1 MNTWAGLTFCI
12 YFFSVPPS
20 IDESN
25 VIYNPKVHVNRT
37 VLLDCPVE
45 GVPSPDVTWLIDN
58 LPLVETAGRQLLQ
71 NNRQLK
77 IQRAQVEDSAT
88 YTCQAV
94 NEAGDLSKNF
104 KLTVQ
109 CEYHDQVGGLWCL
122 TPLSTIFQSYR
133 GSHFYLWR
141 RPEYMEKTND
151 HLQVIDKLYHIMLY
165 QVHLA

>member
-1 MNTWAGLTFCI
+1 MTTWAGLTFCI

-45 GVPSPDVTWLIDN
+45 GVPSPDVAWLIDSI
-58 LPLVETAGRQLLQ
+58 PLVEADRRQLLH

-77 IQRAQVEDSAT
+77 IQRTQVEDSAT

-109 CEYHDQVGGLWCL
+109 CEYHDQLDGLWCL
-122 TPLSTIFQSYR
+122 THFQQYFSHIVAVIFIYGGDQ
-133 GSHFYLWR
+133 
-141 RPEYMEKTND
+141 TT
-151 HLQVIDKLYHIMLY
+151 
-165 QVHLA
+165 